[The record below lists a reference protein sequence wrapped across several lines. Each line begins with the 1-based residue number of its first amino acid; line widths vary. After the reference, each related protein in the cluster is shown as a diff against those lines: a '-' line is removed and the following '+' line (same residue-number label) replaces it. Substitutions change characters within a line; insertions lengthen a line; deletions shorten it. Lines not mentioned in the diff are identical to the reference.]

1 MYLLFS
7 NSLLLLLLP
16 FRLAVWHS
24 LASIKLVAESSP
36 PLCGS
41 LLLLSSLRMAL
52 TDNTMTHTTLTQT
65 LAADVPFPTCTRE
78 KSMRSCRQ
86 SWERETERDRVEL
99 RYMHFDKNKELIAQH
114 NTLSRRLLSCLH
126 ETKWELKYEHTHTPI
141 ALLLSRVVL
150 SLTALPSRLHLLLVV
165 KSTRAHSHT
174 STGALSLSASLWPA
188 VYKMMRVGG
197 GEGKRTFGVL
207 IIKFVV
213 FFTLTAPQR
222 RTKIVVEYL
231 YAYYYCCLFRLLR
244 TMGVVIVVVVAPVF
258 ALLFLFCC
266 RVLCFHTQHSFGSL
280 FCLLLR

>member
-1 MYLLFS
+1 MYLHFS

-24 LASIKLVAESSP
+24 LASIKLVAESSL

-114 NTLSRRLLSCLH
+114 NNTVATAAQLFARNEMGIETRNTHTPTNCTATLSCYSWCSLWLHCPLACTCCLLSNRH
-126 ETKWELKYEHTHTPI
+126 AHTHTQ
-141 ALLLSRVVL
+141 AR
-150 SLTALPSRLHLLLVV
+150 
-165 KSTRAHSHT
+165 
-174 STGALSLSASLWPA
+174 GLSLSLPHC
-188 VYKMMRVGG
+188 G
-197 GEGKRTFGVL
+197 L
-207 IIKFVV
+207 Q
-213 FFTLTAPQR
+213 FTR
-222 RTKIVVEYL
+222 WCE
-231 YAYYYCCLFRLLR
+231 
-244 TMGVVIVVVVAPVF
+244 
-258 ALLFLFCC
+258 
-266 RVLCFHTQHSFGSL
+266 
-280 FCLLLR
+280 